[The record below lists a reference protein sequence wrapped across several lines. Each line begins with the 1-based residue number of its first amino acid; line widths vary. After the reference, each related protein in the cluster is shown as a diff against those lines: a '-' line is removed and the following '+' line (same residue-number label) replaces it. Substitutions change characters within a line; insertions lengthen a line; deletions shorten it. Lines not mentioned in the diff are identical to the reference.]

1 MQPHEA
7 VNSGAYLDTIQNMY
21 LNVELLCRTSQQGV
35 KGIENLTM
43 HSTVHYAKQYA
54 FCKLGLSSFG
64 GRNVKSADFLQNINV
79 P

>member
-1 MQPHEA
+1 M
-7 VNSGAYLDTIQNMY
+7 
-21 LNVELLCRTSQQGV
+21 CRTSQQGV

-64 GRNVKSADFLQNINV
+64 ERNVKSADFLQNINV